1 MFKLWLEKIEIFP
14 IMTYVPGIW
23 CKTIL
28 TLKKYLR
35 NAPYRYLAFEYL
47 RHWKRKKL
55 CTVPVVKYFLRIAN
69 AVPVF
74 FAIGR
79 FSICE
84 QFSLRPEVCPSL
96 DPFPSLF
103 KECWRQKK
111 LFWRNYYVK
120 ILFLYIKKWWHVKK
134 VLNLCESV

>member
-23 CKTIL
+23 CKRIL

-47 RHWKRKKL
+47 RHWKRKKVKKL

-96 DPFPSLF
+96 NPDPESFHTVTSSVFLNMKNISF
-103 KECWRQKK
+103 FLCNMYIVITIQK
-111 LFWRNYYVK
+111 
-120 ILFLYIKKWWHVKK
+120 
-134 VLNLCESV
+134 

>member
-47 RHWKRKKL
+47 RHWKRKKVKKL
-55 CTVPVVKYFLRIAN
+55 CTVPVVKYFLIIAN
-69 AVPVF
+69 AVF

-84 QFSLRPEVCPSL
+84 QFSLHPEICPSL
-96 DPFPSLF
+96 NPDPSLF
-103 KECWRQKK
+103 TQLHHQFFKYEKYFIFALKYRMA
-111 LFWRNYYVK
+111 
-120 ILFLYIKKWWHVKK
+120 HVESS
-134 VLNLCESV
+134 LN